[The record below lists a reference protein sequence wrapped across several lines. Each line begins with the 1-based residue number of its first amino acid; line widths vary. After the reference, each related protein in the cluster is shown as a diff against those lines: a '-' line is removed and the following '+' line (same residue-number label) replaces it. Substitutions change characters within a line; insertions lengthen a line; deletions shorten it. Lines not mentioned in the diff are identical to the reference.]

1 MRTLVGMI
9 SNQQPFLP
17 KYTQQVVKAQFEYF
31 NYAGANWGI
40 MFKGEA
46 NEFGSS
52 SNVSDKFSFGE
63 HMEAVPNNDRD
74 KVYVWNSHT
83 SPAFQEHL
91 NQDGIPIIKDIY
103 MIRLNSYFSGSVFQV
118 GNESS
123 YALGSDFSPDLR
135 AIFGEIEFKHGKL
148 LRERIEVGTGKFHI
162 GPTPEGERPTISS
175 YDTTYR
181 IVPRNT
187 LGTNDDQTYIG
198 SINTPE
204 YTAKVESGIFPVYC
218 PSPYFCPSQGYI
230 NWDIDRTATIN
241 AFNMRQ
247 SLATV
252 GETEDMFIYYKG
264 VATY

>member
-1 MRTLVGMI
+1 MRTLVGMVA
-9 SNQQPFLP
+9 NQQPFLP

-63 HMEAVPNNDRD
+63 HMQAVPNNDRD
-74 KVYVWNSHT
+74 KIHVWNTHT
-83 SPAFQEHL
+83 SGAVVSDL
-91 NQDGIPIIKDIY
+91 NQDGIPVTKDIY
-103 MIRLNSYFSGSVFQV
+103 MIRLNSYFSGSTFQV

-123 YALGSDFSPDLR
+123 YDLGSDFSPDLD

-148 LRERIEVGTGKFHI
+148 LREVIEIGTNKFHI
-162 GPTPEGERPTISS
+162 APTPEGEFPTTSS

-181 IVPRNT
+181 IVPQGQFT
-187 LGTNDDQTYIG
+187 VSNDEQYKAF
-198 SINTPE
+198 INNPD

-264 VATY
+264 VYPY